1 MHVIDVM
8 AMMTEI
14 VIGLRCN
21 ACDRREGDGDGHCN
35 RIEAVMHV
43 IDVMAIVMEIME
55 IVIGSKLYYM

>member
-8 AMMTEI
+8 AMMTEN

-21 ACDRREGDGDGHCN
+21 ACARREGDGDAHCN

-43 IDVMAIVMEIME
+43 IDVMAIVMEIIE